1 MERAAVVATNWPIFM
16 TALNSLA
23 SEEQVRCTP
32 SSLDGIEAAL
42 EEELC
47 TYASQQIQ
55 QAGILLSLPQAAM
68 ATAQVLFRRFW
79 FVSSM
84 KQFNVHDIGMGSL
97 MLASKLTEA
106 PVRLRDL
113 LLVYDYLLQRAYHS
127 SRTRPGPRLRTD
139 PDAQSP
145 QEAPPF
151 TYRASDYYSQTF
163 YDAKDAMVVAEMQ
176 ILKRLGFYVQVHLPY
191 ALMINY
197 LQVMGV
203 ASVTLPLVR
212 DPKQHISAAQ
222 AAWNYLTDALQT
234 PVYCLFPTHTIACAS
249 IYLLTLQPNALHQPL
264 SLPLEPRPWWELFDV
279 TRSEL
284 RTIASYI
291 LRLYDVETASVTT
304 GTGVGLAVRVREQH
318 GGLVELA
325 NRAGIRAWLQQHGTT
340 SEI

>member
-1 MERAAVVATNWPIFM
+1 M
-16 TALNSLA
+16 
-23 SEEQVRCTP
+23 VRTP
-32 SSLDGIEAAL
+32 SSLDGIDAAL

-47 TYASQQIQ
+47 TYACQQIQ
-55 QAGILLSLPQAAM
+55 QAGILLGLPQVAM

-97 MLASKLTEA
+97 MLASKLVED

-113 LLVYDYLLQRAYHS
+113 LLVYDYLLQRAYHNV
-127 SRTRPGPRLRTD
+127 RTCPGPRSRALQGDLPTTLE
-139 PDAQSP
+139 STS
-145 QEAPPF
+145 F
-151 TYRASDYYSQTF
+151 VYKASDYHSQTF
-163 YDAKDAMVVAEMQ
+163 YDAKDAMVVAEMR
-176 ILKRLGFYVQVHLPY
+176 ILKRLGFQVQVHLPY

-203 ASVTLPLVR
+203 VAVSLPLLH
-212 DPKQHISAAQ
+212 DPQQSITAAQ

-234 PVYCLFPTHTIACAS
+234 SVYCLFPTHAIACAS
-249 IYLLTLQPNALHQPL
+249 IYLLTLDPNVLHKPL

-284 RTIASYI
+284 RAIASHI
-291 LRLYDVETASVTT
+291 VRLYDVQKAKS
-304 GTGVGLAVRVREQH
+304 GTEDGLGLALRVRDEH

-325 NRAGIRAWLQQHGTT
+325 NRAGIRAWLQHTDTT
-340 SEI
+340 PPT

>member
-1 MERAAVVATNWPIFM
+1 M
-16 TALNSLA
+16 TPLNSLA
-23 SEEQVRCTP
+23 SDEQVLHTP
-32 SSLDGIEAAL
+32 SSHDGIDAAL

-47 TYASQQIQ
+47 TYACQQIQ

-97 MLASKLTEA
+97 MLASKLSEV

-113 LLVYDYLLQRAYHS
+113 LLVYDYLLQRAYHC
-127 SRTRPGPRLRTD
+127 SRTCPGPRSRALHG
-139 PDAQSP
+139 PSDAQRPLES
-145 QEAPPF
+145 QPF
-151 TYRASDYYSQTF
+151 TYKASDYYSQMF

-176 ILKRLGFYVQVHLPY
+176 ILKRLGFHVQVHLPY

-203 ASVTLPLVR
+203 ASASLPLLC
-212 DPKQHISAAQ
+212 DPQRSISAAQ
-222 AAWNYLTDALQT
+222 VAWNYLSEALPT

-249 IYLLTLQPNALHQPL
+249 IYLLTLEPNAFHKPL

-284 RTIASYI
+284 RAIASHI
-291 LRLYDVETASVTT
+291 LRLYDTQSAPHATE
-304 GTGVGLAVRVREQH
+304 GLGLALRVRDQH
-318 GGLVELA
+318 GGLVEFA
-325 NRAGIRAWLQQHGTT
+325 NRAGIRAWLQKSQPTAET
-340 SEI
+340 

>member
-1 MERAAVVATNWPIFM
+1 M
-16 TALNSLA
+16 TTLNSLA
-23 SEEQVRCTP
+23 SDEQVLHTP
-32 SSLDGIEAAL
+32 SSLDGIDAAL

-47 TYASQQIQ
+47 TYACQQIQ

-97 MLASKLTEA
+97 MLASKLAEV

-113 LLVYDYLLQRAYHS
+113 LLVYDYLLQRAYHY
-127 SRTRPGPRLRTD
+127 SRTCPGPRSRALRGLCDT
-139 PDAQSP
+139 QS
-145 QEAPPF
+145 APESAPF
-151 TYRASDYYSQTF
+151 TYKASDYYSQTF

-197 LQVMGV
+197 LQVMDM
-203 ASVTLPLVR
+203 ASATMPLLH
-212 DPKQHISAAQ
+212 DPQQSISAAQ

-249 IYLLTLQPNALHQPL
+249 IYLLTLDPNAFHKPL
-264 SLPLEPRPWWELFDV
+264 SLPLEPRPWWELFDT

-284 RTIASYI
+284 RTIASHI
-291 LRLYDVETASVTT
+291 LRLYDVQSAPTTAQ
-304 GTGVGLAVRVREQH
+304 GGLGLALRVRDQH
-318 GGLVELA
+318 GGLVEFA
-325 NRAGIRAWLQQHGTT
+325 NRAGIRAWLQKTQSTT
-340 SEI
+340 QT